1 MKLRTEKMTN
11 KTDIQKIRINKTNS
25 EENNPLKKEKYNGN
39 GANKGLNL
47 SYKLKGPKKSKR
59 ILKEILFI
67 LYQLIKY
74 LAFSFLF
81 VKSHQ
86 KPRPRNFFYV
96 ILKTQGTGWINIFD
110 GSFRILPNRIY
121 INDIDPDEI
130 SYRYYFDD
138 SENSTHT
145 FKLVWYNKIN
155 STRNM
160 FYMCDKII
168 EIDFLNFDTS
178 QVTDMGMMF
187 ACCSSLISL
196 NISNFNTTLVTNM
209 AYMFNSCLLLKSLN
223 LSHFNTS
230 KVTNMHRMFE
240 SGSSLRVLDLS
251 NFNVSQVTDMGDMFC
266 RCSSLTSLN
275 LLNFYSPKCQ
285 YMEVCFL
292 HANH

>member
-96 ILKTQGTGWINIFD
+96 ILKTQETGWINIF
-110 GSFRILPNRIY
+110 
-121 INDIDPDEI
+121 
-130 SYRYYFDD
+130 
-138 SENSTHT
+138 
-145 FKLVWYNKIN
+145 
-155 STRNM
+155 
-160 FYMCDKII
+160 
-168 EIDFLNFDTS
+168 
-178 QVTDMGMMF
+178 
-187 ACCSSLISL
+187 
-196 NISNFNTTLVTNM
+196 
-209 AYMFNSCLLLKSLN
+209 
-223 LSHFNTS
+223 
-230 KVTNMHRMFE
+230 
-240 SGSSLRVLDLS
+240 
-251 NFNVSQVTDMGDMFC
+251 
-266 RCSSLTSLN
+266 
-275 LLNFYSPKCQ
+275 
-285 YMEVCFL
+285 
-292 HANH
+292 